1 MTVVKLSF
9 LLYYPVS
16 GFVFQTAS
24 RCESR
29 AKCRD
34 TSMHWRMIRI
44 DTDFRFK
51 NTDPPPPRNCGM
63 SGYVRYGVSDYGHIR
78 LVKFRPTILGSAH
91 FRTVKMLLTEAGQ
104 SNGKFCPRSNLKYG
118 DLD

>member
-9 LLYYPVS
+9 LFYYPVS
-16 GFVFQTAS
+16 GYVLQTAS

-44 DTDFRFK
+44 DTDFCFK
-51 NTDPPPPRNCGM
+51 NTDSPHEIVACLQIEGA
-63 SGYVRYGVSDYGHIR
+63 STTLVSNNAERRERGGAQLI
-78 LVKFRPTILGSAH
+78 
-91 FRTVKMLLTEAGQ
+91 
-104 SNGKFCPRSNLKYG
+104 
-118 DLD
+118 